1 MMARVNLKR
10 WLLLGAG
17 VLVLVLVGGGAYGW
31 ATWTAKEY
39 EKDFDRWASD
49 VRPEANGS
57 VRIPI
62 ATFGYW
68 YPIGKQELKSQA
80 DGCDKVRAGRPALA
94 AATEK
99 LPRLTEL
106 PVDWLSP
113 AYGKAVDH
121 DRQRARVVKAFS
133 DAAIPVLRQMERD
146 CAFDGKVLRLDARRD
161 TQWDK
166 VDKLADPSSVCG
178 YKDGC
183 IPVDVARRQRF
194 ATASEKAVDHQRA
207 VESLYRSKE
216 CASTS
221 YRPACEDVADAMD
234 RFLDREAEYNR
245 QVRALTAS
253 STGFAVNQAADRS
266 ERAYKK
272 YGKSL
277 RRMLPKRFPGIEE
290 FTDFRDDPTSAD
302 GFLSAVNNLRVR
314 DLRDERNAM
323 RGL

>member
-1 MMARVNLKR
+1 MMGAVRSR
-10 WLLLGAG
+10 GWLLLGAV
-17 VLVLVLVGGGAYGW
+17 VLVVALGTGAFGW

-49 VRPEANGS
+49 VRPKANGS
-57 VRIPI
+57 ARVPVAAFGHWHPI
-62 ATFGYW
+62 ED
-68 YPIGKQELKSQA
+68 QDLKDQA
-80 DGCDKVRAGRPALA
+80 DGCDEVRAGRPALA

-106 PVDWLSP
+106 PVRWLSP
-113 AYGKAVDH
+113 EYDKAVDR
-121 DRQRARVVKAFS
+121 DRRRAQVVKAFS
-133 DAAIPVLRQMERD
+133 DAANPVLRQMQRD

-166 VDKLADPSSVCG
+166 VDKLADPSSVCD

-194 ATASEKAVDHQRA
+194 ATASEKAVEHQRA

-221 YRPACEDVADAMD
+221 YGPACEDVADAMD
-234 RFLDREAEYNR
+234 RFLDREDEYNR

-253 STGFAVNQAADRS
+253 STGYAVNQAADRS

-272 YGKSL
+272 YRKTL
-277 RRMLPKRFPGIEE
+277 RRVLPKQFPGVED
-290 FTDFRDDPTSAD
+290 TNDFKVDPTSVDAY
-302 GFLSAVNNLRVR
+302 LSGVNNLRVR
-314 DLRDERNAM
+314 ELLDVRNAM